1 MKFSRRYKTFS
12 LGLLALAAASVQVQA
27 QVLSFEQAKQRADA
41 GDAYAQAV
49 VSIHY
54 SLGWQVPKNVDLA
67 LQYAMASAKAGH
79 SLGAY
84 RVGAALRSGEGVD
97 KDEERGLSIQAETAD
112 GLNNMSGDPYAMTS
126 LGVMLFQGKILQENK
141 REAARLYKAAADMGY
156 APALFNYA
164 MCAEAG
170 HGIRKDP
177 QVREDYLKKAAALDY
192 PLALEILAQSGATPT
207 AAPSTAPA
215 EQIANQ
221 QQVADADEM
230 EQRREANLLSQEEYV
245 PALSPSDPEWPYVVL
260 TIRDVKKAAEAGDA
274 YAQAV
279 LSIHYSLGW
288 KVPQDHQLAYQY
300 AKRSADQGNALGL
313 YRLGSALRKGE
324 GVEKDEEAGKKAQL
338 EAVAGLEAM
347 TGSPYA
353 DTARGVLLYDG
364 SVLPQNKYE
373 AWRLYIYAAQKG
385 YPPAASNLIYW
396 PRKSDLAPVSDTRS
410 RLYSRAEEMK
420 GFDLSMKNP
429 ILDDGLKQVYDEL
442 LVLVSEDQKQALAKE
457 QTQWTSQYEDF
468 ARRGGA
474 KQALSQAWQAR
485 KAELQLRLFNELGGA
500 DEVPKILTLAKNHF
514 EKGEILEGSYALD
527 RANNISYKAPNFDTR
542 PQVTYGREFAETYL
556 AKGDA
561 QMDVYDETIVQ
572 PGAGYVPNA
581 GHSFEGVVGS
591 LMSYH
596 KLYPRNGV
604 EDGEVRLKDPLA
616 ADAYDGLAR
625 FKIKEGE
632 YLEALANARRALEIR
647 KDAFGDNHYLTK
659 RSLRVLGDV
668 YAKLGSYERARVL
681 YDDASQVQVG
691 AEKNQ
696 QLEASNLMASRA
708 GLALRDGKKE
718 EALHLMQSCL
728 AIRQAQLGNEHP
740 QTTDALTLLGDVCT
754 ALGNYQDA
762 RKHYAAALD
771 QLSRRAGNF
780 NKGALACIQRLAGL
794 DLADGNYPNAED
806 GYRLV
811 RRCYERMLGAQHPQ
825 TTAVTRQL
833 AVLLILSGKNEEARA
848 IVEKWVNR
856 THSEMKEMLT
866 TGESQRIDWSA
877 DNLSFGLPAITL
889 PPLEMAN
896 LILKWKGVVLDSLME
911 DMAMKGSDGA
921 QLVKI
926 RDLKTELTKLL
937 SGDGKF
943 DAKKAEN
950 LQKQIDELEQASLH
964 KEIVRSSE
972 WVTFDEIQAAL
983 PARSALID
991 FVRYSDIRSGR
1002 DAYGVLVLGSE
1013 KSVQY
1018 FAIEKGDEIDGA
1030 VSAYRAAVATGNEGQ
1045 LKTALDELQQKL
1057 WLPLRDNIPSGTER
1071 LYIGPD
1077 GVLNFMS
1084 FATLLDRDGKFA
1096 GESYEFAYLGS
1107 GRDLL
1112 RPGSTP
1118 ANRDIAIFAN
1128 PKFQSD
1134 KAKIQDDEIAN
1145 KVFAELRSAEI
1156 NQFSKLQLAPLPG
1169 TKVEAE
1175 SVKAVAEAAA
1185 WKAAVHQGE
1194 DASKVKVSEIKAPAV
1209 LHLATHGF
1217 FLGAEPESNHEA
1229 SKVGEPAKPAS
1240 GLMASLRS
1248 LFGGTTSPSQAE
1260 RGMQVVAADGKSTPG
1275 KNFIRAMNP
1284 MRQSGLALSGGQST
1298 LEAWAKGRFPD
1309 TRNDGIL
1316 TAEEVAALNLDGTW
1330 LVALSAC
1337 ETGVGKV
1344 VSGEGVFGLRRAFMM
1359 AGAQNLL
1366 MTLWPVSDATTPKI
1380 MHDFYKLGLSSLDA
1394 VSALAKVQRDW
1405 LQKLRSENGLLAAV
1419 RDAGPFALVA
1429 MSRPGAGRTIAAG
1442 SKRDLADCIEITKVL
1457 MAQTGDG
1464 TNEDL
1469 LAACTKRF
1477 RKLLEKGYEPSP
1489 DGGIGYFDYDFR
1501 YETQDS
1507 YPRISKMGPA
1517 VLERETIKVP
1527 VDLRFDAYGSSEGE
1541 SFRKTWIFVRE
1552 HGNWKADDLLTE
1564 RANEPVTSLAQELSK
1579 AFSE

>member
-1 MKFSRRYKTFS
+1 MKFPLGSKGFLLS
-12 LGLLALAAASVQVQA
+12 LLLLAASTAPSQA
-27 QVLSFEQAKQRADA
+27 QVLSFDQAKQRADA

-49 VSIHY
+49 ASIHY

-79 SLGAY
+79 PLGAY

-170 HGIRKDP
+170 HGIRKDL
-177 QVREDYLKKAAALDY
+177 QVREAYLKKAAAWDY
-192 PLALEILAQSGATPT
+192 PLALETLGESS
-207 AAPSTAPA
+207 AAPSTNAPVVPTF
-215 EQIANQ
+215 EQPVSNWS
-221 QQVADADEM
+221 DED
-230 EQRREANLLSQEEYV
+230 LLSQEEYV
-245 PALSPSDPEWPYVVL
+245 PSLSPSDPEWPYIVL
-260 TIRDVKKAAEAGDA
+260 TLRDVKKAAEAGDA

-279 LSIHYSLGW
+279 LSIHYSVGW
-288 KVPQDHQLAYQY
+288 KVPQDHELAFKY
-300 AKRSADQGNALGL
+300 AKLSADQGNALGL
-313 YRLGSALRKGE
+313 YRFGSALRKGD
-324 GVEKDEEAGKKAQL
+324 GVQKNEEAGKQAQ
-338 EAVAGLEAM
+338 AQSVKGLEAM
-347 TGSPYA
+347 SGSPYA
-353 DTARGVLLYDG
+353 DTAMGVLLYDG
-364 SVLPQNKYE
+364 TVLPQNKAE

-385 YPPAASNLIYW
+385 YPPAAANLIYW

-410 RLYSRAEEMK
+410 RLHSTASQMK
-420 GFDLSMKNP
+420 GFQSAMPYFDHYTVQADYEELLAWLPDEQKQSLQSEQMRWSEE
-429 ILDDGLKQVYDEL
+429 LERFARQGGSKQVL
-442 LVLVSEDQKQALAKE
+442 NQA
-457 QTQWTSQYEDF
+457 Q
-468 ARRGGA
+468 
-474 KQALSQAWQAR
+474 QAR
-485 KAELQLRLFNELGGA
+485 KADLRLRLFNQLGGA
-500 DEVPKILTLAKNHF
+500 EEVPKILQLAKSHF

-527 RANNISYKAPNFDTR
+527 RANNISHKAPNFDTR
-542 PQVTYGREFAETYL
+542 PQVTYGREFAETDL
-556 AKGDA
+556 VKGDA
-561 QMDVYDETIVQ
+561 QMDVYDETIIP
-572 PGAGYVPNA
+572 PGAGFVPNA

-604 EDGEVRLKDPLA
+604 EDGEERLKDPLA

-632 YLEALANARRALEIR
+632 YLEALAKARRALEIR

-668 YAKLGSYERARVL
+668 YAKLGSYERARSL
-681 YDDASQVQVG
+681 YNDAAQAQVG
-691 AEKNQ
+691 SEKNQ
-696 QLEASNLMASRA
+696 QLESSNLMASRA
-708 GLALRDGKKE
+708 SLALNDGKQE
-718 EALHLMQSCL
+718 DALQLMQSCL
-728 AIRQAQLGNEHP
+728 AIREEQLGSEHP
-740 QTTDALTLLGDVCT
+740 QTTDALILLGDVCA
-754 ALGNYQDA
+754 ALGRYGDA
-762 RKHYAAALD
+762 RKNYTTANE
-771 QLSRRAGNF
+771 QLSRRSGNF
-780 NKGALACIQRLAGL
+780 NKGALACTQRLAGL
-794 DLADGNYPNAED
+794 DLAEGNYSSSEEK
-806 GYRLV
+806 YRLV
-811 RRCYERMLGAQHPQ
+811 QRCYERMLGARHPD
-825 TTAVTRQL
+825 TVEATRQL
-833 AVLLILSGKNEEARA
+833 AAALILSGKNEEARG
-848 IVEKWVNR
+848 IVEKWVSR
-856 THSEMKEMLT
+856 IQSEMKEMLT
-866 TGESQRIDWSA
+866 TGESQRIDWA
-877 DNLSFGLPAITL
+877 TKNLSFGLPAITL

-896 LILKWKGVVLDSLME
+896 LILKWKGVVLDSLIE

-926 RDLKTELTKLL
+926 RDLKTDLTKLL

-943 DAKKAEN
+943 DAKKAEA

-972 WVTFDEIQAAL
+972 WATFDEIQAAL
-983 PARSALID
+983 PEKSALID

-1002 DAYGVLVLGSE
+1002 AAYGILVLGSD
-1013 KSVQY
+1013 KPVQY
-1018 FAIEKGDEIDGA
+1018 FALEEGDEIDGA
-1030 VSAYRAAVATGNEGQ
+1030 VRAYRAAVSAGNEDQ
-1045 LKTALDELQQKL
+1045 LKTALDALQQKL
-1057 WLPLRDNIPSGTER
+1057 WLPLLENLPSGTQR
-1071 LYIGPD
+1071 LFIGPD

-1096 GESYEFAYLGS
+1096 GESFEIAYVGS

-1112 RPGSTP
+1112 QPGKTP
-1118 ANRDIAIFAN
+1118 ANKDIAIFAD
-1128 PKFQSD
+1128 PKFKLD
-1134 KAKIQDDEIAN
+1134 KATAQDDESAN
-1145 KVFAELRSAEI
+1145 KLFAELRSAEI
-1156 NQFSKLQLAPLPG
+1156 DQFSKLQLAPLPG
-1169 TKVEAE
+1169 TKVEAD

-1185 WKAAVHQGE
+1185 WKASLHQGE

-1229 SKVGEPAKPAS
+1229 SKIGEPAKPAS

-1248 LFGGTTSPSQAE
+1248 VFGGAPPHSQAE
-1260 RGMQVVAADGKSTPG
+1260 RGMQVVAADGESTTG
-1275 KNFIRAMNP
+1275 SNFIKAMNP

-1298 LEAWAKGRFPD
+1298 LEAWAKGRFPE

-1337 ETGVGKV
+1337 ETGVGKI

-1394 VSALAKVQRDW
+1394 VSALAKVQREW

-1464 TNEDL
+1464 TNDDL
-1469 LAACTKRF
+1469 LAACTRRF
-1477 RKLLEKGYEPSP
+1477 RKLLEKGYETPP
-1489 DGGIGYFDYDFR
+1489 GEDLPYFNYDFR
-1501 YETQDS
+1501 YESQDG
-1507 YPRISKMGPA
+1507 YPRIAKMGPA
-1517 VLERETIKVP
+1517 TLEGETIKVP
-1527 VDLRFDAYGSSEGE
+1527 VDLRWDIYGSGEGE
-1541 SFRKTWIFVRE
+1541 GFRKTWIFVRE

-1579 AFSE
+1579 AFPE